1 MKLELTDAE
10 IEEIVIEKRPRKAGG
25 RREIVLENMDLIS
38 KLRNQGLSYASI
50 AEVFRERG
58 LYVSKHTIWR
68 VYTHRIRNLKKQ
80 SG

>member
-1 MKLELTDAE
+1 MKLELTGAE
-10 IEEIVIEKRPRKAGG
+10 IEKIVREKRSKKAGG
-25 RREIVLENMDLIS
+25 RQYIVLENMDLIT

-50 AEVFRERG
+50 AEVFQERG

>member
-10 IEEIVIEKRPRKAGG
+10 IEKIVVEKRTRKADG
-25 RREIVLENMDLIS
+25 RREIVLENMDLIT

-68 VYTHRIRNLKKQ
+68 VYNHRVK
-80 SG
+80 